1 MNVFARYRLIHIVG
15 SLGDPRMSIPGAENP
30 QKVRNIVRPQI
41 PRFRGLY
48 FKLLR
53 EIKGISP
60 ASGSADVAGLSGDE
74 AEWTAMGLGKEDGSG
89 RLKVGSERGPRRFRA
104 YLPYPLAAKHRH

>member
-1 MNVFARYRLIHIVG
+1 
-15 SLGDPRMSIPGAENP
+15 MSIPGAENP
-30 QKVRNIVRPQI
+30 QKVKNIVRPQI

-53 EIKGISP
+53 EIQGISP
-60 ASGSADVAGLSGDE
+60 ATGSADVSGLSGDE

-89 RLKVGSERGPRRFRA
+89 RLKVRRQSGPRTSE
-104 YLPYPLAAKHRH
+104 LISPYYIAAKHRH